1 MNAQGQRVNP
11 LTGRMIHDLSDPFAH
26 IPLP

>member
-1 MNAQGQRVNP
+1 MNAQGQRVKP
-11 LTGRMIHDLSDPFAH
+11 LTGQMIHDLSDPFAH